1 MASASG
7 GPSRLRPPKTRDADP
22 ADCRNL
28 RGRCIAVAWTGRERD
43 SGQAVAL
50 QTARTSRGP
59 AGFTWRGATHVLPHG
74 PPAVRVQVRLAR
86 SGVRAHK
93 LQELLGG
100 AYGEITVAIQY
111 LFQGRNCRMPGKCK
125 DLIMDIATEE
135 MGHVEMIVTMVARL
149 LEGAPATSTTKAA
162 AADPVVG
169 AVAYRTQ
176 RG

>member
-1 MASASG
+1 MF
-7 GPSRLRPPKTRDADP
+7 
-22 ADCRNL
+22 
-28 RGRCIAVAWTGRERD
+28 VH
-43 SGQAVAL
+43 
-50 QTARTSRGP
+50 TARLQFESKSDSPIRC
-59 AGFTWRGATHVLPHG
+59 
-74 PPAVRVQVRLAR
+74 
-86 SGVRAHK
+86 VRAHK

-100 AYGEITVAIQY
+100 AYGEMTVAIQY

-135 MGHVEMIVTMVARL
+135 MGHVEMIVTIVARL
-149 LEGAPATSTTKAA
+149 LEGAPATSTTKAS